1 MSFNI
6 KIFLLCPIP
15 EDQKPINEYISLKE
29 NNLTNWIT
37 LVKRKYLGTLFQ
49 IFLTLFLIC
58 LTFTF
63 DGIESIN
70 QLISTFEQ
78 TSFFSLAIL
87 NFVLI
92 YILSNWKQVDNR
104 FNTSRL
110 IYEEGSW
117 YTSEIWEKPISLIKN
132 DKLISTQILQPIVLR
147 NFQFIVVLAFG
158 IFALGFLSKT

>member
-37 LVKRKYLGTLFQ
+37 LVRKKYLGTLFQ
-49 IFLTLFLIC
+49 LFLTLFLIC

-63 DGIESIN
+63 EGIESVN
-70 QLISTFEQ
+70 QLFATLQE
-78 TSFFSLAIL
+78 TSLFSLIML
-87 NFVLI
+87 NFLVI
-92 YILSNWKQVDNR
+92 YVLSNWKQVDNR

-117 YTSEIWEKPISLIKN
+117 YTSEIWEKPISLIKS
-132 DKLISTQILQPIVLR
+132 DKLISTQILQPILLR
-147 NFQFIVVLAFG
+147 NLQFVSFLVFG
-158 IFALGFLSKT
+158 ILTLGLLSKN